1 MDTVVKTTSRLMFPF
16 IILYGMYMAFS
27 GHISPGGA
35 FPAGV
40 IIATGF
46 VMLIVAFREDDIEHR
61 FTKRE
66 LVDLKAVGGL
76 MLVVLIVKF
85 GLDFREGLLATQIPM
100 ALWSGGFTMF
110 SNIAG
115 TMMIITALLLIA
127 YTLERE

>member
-1 MDTVVKTTSRLMFPF
+1 MDIIVKTTARLMFPF
-16 IILYGMYMAFS
+16 IILYGIYMAFF

-40 IIATGF
+40 IVATGF

-76 MLVVLIVKF
+76 MLIVLIIKF
-85 GLDFREGLLATQIPM
+85 GLDIREALLATQAPL
-100 ALWSGGFTMF
+100 ALWSGGFTVF

-127 YTLERE
+127 YTIERE